1 MPARWVAL
9 DFGIGELFNLI
20 ADAVVIGDAT
30 NGRIVLWNRAAEMIL
45 GYTADEAEGM
55 SLEHL
60 VPEQLR
66 DAHRRGIARY
76 AATGHGPLVD
86 DMTAVELPALHR
98 DGSTVHVELRLSP
111 LRRVPKEGTFV
122 LAILRDVSARHRIQQ
137 ELSDTAAQLE
147 QANQAL
153 RDFVSMAAHDLKS
166 PLTVITGALD
176 MLADDQQLEPS
187 QKTFV
192 EMAVRQSR
200 HLDRLIE
207 SLLLL
212 ARLDAGAL
220 EPHPEPVRLAD
231 ALAESLRSVPD
242 VSPTIS
248 APLTGI
254 ELYADPDHIRRILVN
269 YLSNA
274 ARYGQPPIVIDAQRR
289 NENVVVA
296 VQDRGAGVPD
306 EFVDTLFDRFTRAAG
321 HQTPGTGLGLSIVR
335 ALARSNGGD
344 AWYEP
349 AAPGARFCVRLP
361 APS

>member
-1 MPARWVAL
+1 MPARWAAL

-30 NGRIVLWNRAAEMIL
+30 NGRIVLWNPAAEMIL

-55 SLEHL
+55 SLEQL
-60 VPEQLR
+60 VPESLR

-86 DMTAVELPALHR
+86 DMTTVELPALHR
-98 DGSTVHVELRLSP
+98 DGSTVQTELRLSP
-111 LRRVPKEGTFV
+111 LRRVPEEGTFV

-147 QANQAL
+147 EANQAL
-153 RDFVSMAAHDLKS
+153 RDFVSMAAHDLKT

-176 MLADDQQLEPS
+176 LLADDQQLEPS

-192 EMAVRQSR
+192 QMAARQSR

-220 EPHPEPVRLAD
+220 EPHPEAVQLAG
-231 ALAESLRSVPD
+231 AIAESLRSVPD
-242 VSPTIS
+242 LS
-248 APLTGI
+248 ATAQTPLSEI
-254 ELYADPDHIRRILVN
+254 EVYADPDHLRRILVN
-269 YLSNA
+269 YFSNA
-274 ARYGQPPIVIDAQRR
+274 ARYGQPPIIIDAEKT
-289 NENVVVA
+289 NENVLVA
-296 VQDRGAGVPD
+296 VRDHGTGVPD
-306 EFVDTLFDRFTRAAG
+306 AFVNTLFDRFTRAAAY
-321 HQTPGTGLGLSIVR
+321 QTPGTGLGLSIVR

-344 AWYEP
+344 AWYES
-349 AAPGARFCVRLP
+349 AEPGARFLLRLP
-361 APS
+361 API